1 KNYLIAANIFLGISD
16 TCSMEKRVLFFMSTV
31 CISHSVA
38 VLFKHYQ
45 HLDHFNYNH
54 QMGEMA
60 DPIQF
65 KDEGNKYF
73 QAGDMD
79 KAIEFY
85 TKAIKSC
92 KDKKV
97 LAIIYRNRSACF
109 LKKES
114 YANAASDATKAIDVD
129 AADVKALF
137 RRCQAL
143 EKLGKLDMAFKD
155 VQRCSTIEPKNKTFL
170 ETLRRL
176 GAEIQAKTSFSTDS
190 RVQNMFD
197 ILLDEESDKE
207 KKEKAANNL
216 VVLAREDAGAERIF
230 QNNGVALLLDLLG
243 TGKVEMVL
251 AAIRTFAG
259 MCTGHKA
266 RVRARERRN
275 SIMAVDNEEIALAT
289 SDLFQC
295 VNDSLTGGDRRIYG
309 KEEAMVLD
317 AGKDLKSILMAL
329 LDMLINKKVSGYGR
343 DQALNLLSRNVPR
356 KNKKDTDHSKTLF
369 TIDHGLKKILKV
381 CGQIPELPDQLPMT
395 ENTQL
400 IASVL
405 LNKLWDDLRCDPER
419 DNYREVCDEYI
430 KGKFDP
436 NDMDKN
442 IHAINAL
449 SGLLQGPFEVGNQ
462 LVGRQGIME
471 MMVALCGSEREV
483 DQMVAVEALIHSSTK
498 LSRASFIITNGVSLL
513 KDVYKKTKN
522 EKIKIRSLV
531 GLCKLGSAGG
541 DDYSMRQFAEGS
553 TEKLAKQCRKWLCN
567 TAMDTRTRKWAIE
580 GLAYLTQDADVKD
593 EFVEDEP
600 ALKAMFDLAKSKDK
614 TILYAVACTLVN
626 CTNCYEKKDFLPE
639 LVQLAKFSKQH
650 VPEQHPKDKK
660 DFIQKRVKKLL
671 KGGIISALS
680 VMVKADNTLLT
691 DQTKEMLSRVFL
703 ALADDI
709 KDRGTICAQGG
720 GKALI
725 PLALEGTAI
734 GKVRAAHALAKIASS
749 CNPEIAFPGERIYE
763 VVRPLVSLLQPER
776 EGVEN
781 YEALLS
787 LTNLAGLNDKLRV
800 KILKEKALPEI
811 EQYMFEDHDH
821 IRLAATECMC
831 NLVTC
836 KEVQDRYMEDGNDRL
851 KLLVLLCSEEDEKL
865 QRAAAGAL
873 AMLTAANKKL
883 CTKMTL
889 VTLQWMEI
897 LQRLILH
904 DQPQIQHRG
913 LVIVYNMLNSD
924 DNELAK
930 KLIESEIL
938 EILSVIGKGMNNPKR
953 QIVIDVART
962 CLTKA
967 MDLGLIK
974 PFTTPS

>member
-1 KNYLIAANIFLGISD
+1 FTKNN
-16 TCSMEKRVLFFMSTV
+16 
-31 CISHSVA
+31 
-38 VLFKHYQ
+38 
-45 HLDHFNYNH
+45 
-54 QMGEMA
+54 
-60 DPIQF
+60 PIQF

-309 KEEAMVLD
+309 KEEAMVL
-317 AGKDLKSILMAL
+317 
-329 LDMLINKKVSGYGR
+329 
-343 DQALNLLSRNVPR
+343 
-356 KNKKDTDHSKTLF
+356 
-369 TIDHGLKKILKV
+369 GLKKILKV

>member
-1 KNYLIAANIFLGISD
+1 FTKNN
-16 TCSMEKRVLFFMSTV
+16 
-31 CISHSVA
+31 
-38 VLFKHYQ
+38 
-45 HLDHFNYNH
+45 
-54 QMGEMA
+54 
-60 DPIQF
+60 PIQF

-97 LAIIYRNRSACF
+97 LTNNRLC
-109 LKKES
+109 L
-114 YANAASDATKAIDVD
+114 YISDILLS
-129 AADVKALF
+129 DVKALF